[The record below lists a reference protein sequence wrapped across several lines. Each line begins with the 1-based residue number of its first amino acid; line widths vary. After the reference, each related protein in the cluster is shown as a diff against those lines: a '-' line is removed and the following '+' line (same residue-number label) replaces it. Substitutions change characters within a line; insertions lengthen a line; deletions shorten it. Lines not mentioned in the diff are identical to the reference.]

1 MIKPPLTNEDLVCVC
16 AIPRLGQGGETAPQA
31 LSGRFDSVSEVPYG
45 IRCASRKSIRMLR
58 DFEPTAPPAPS
69 APGCPAL
76 TKAGSCTHR
85 DDIRVRTILLFRTA
99 LLGQRGRASLRLLAE

>member
-1 MIKPPLTNEDLVCVC
+1 MTCPKYDYQNAGYAGGTQVPVAVTNACV
-16 AIPRLGQGGETAPQA
+16 IPRLGQGAGRLRRRR

-58 DFEPTAPPAPS
+58 DFERTAPPAPS

-76 TKAGSCTHR
+76 TKGGELHT
-85 DDIRVRTILLFRTA
+85 
-99 LLGQRGRASLRLLAE
+99 LRQHSSSNNF